1 MKSELIELASYNT
14 RYLWIVT
21 DRSAAGVGGD
31 KRALALMLRDGT
43 GEVGGDKVRVG
54 SVRVIVLIVLGN
66 DRDGVLVIWIVL
78 MAVNGVLNIKPL
90 INERVAD

>member
-1 MKSELIELASYNT
+1 M
-14 RYLWIVT
+14 T

-43 GEVGGDKVRVG
+43 GEVGGDKVGVG

>member
-1 MKSELIELASYNT
+1 
-14 RYLWIVT
+14 
-21 DRSAAGVGGD
+21 
-31 KRALALMLRDGT
+31 MLRDGT
-43 GEVGGDKVRVG
+43 GEVGGDKVGVG

>member
-1 MKSELIELASYNT
+1 
-14 RYLWIVT
+14 
-21 DRSAAGVGGD
+21 
-31 KRALALMLRDGT
+31 MLRDGT